1 METILEKVTF
11 ILNCTKRNEQT
22 NKMEYPSEF
31 VLLFLKGD
39 PDLDVIE
46 NKARKVIDLFN
57 EAEAKGDIEFLNRDF
72 ETDIWN
78 LIEWVSN
85 SPPNDIYEYRTVI
98 YSVLIFFAK

>member
-11 ILNCTKRNEQT
+11 VLQTTKKVN
-22 NKMEYPSEF
+22 NKF
-31 VLLFLKGD
+31 VYDPKFVNLFLGGD

-46 NKARKVIDLFN
+46 NKARKFIDLFN

-78 LIEWVSN
+78 LVE
-85 SPPNDIYEYRTVI
+85 
-98 YSVLIFFAK
+98 